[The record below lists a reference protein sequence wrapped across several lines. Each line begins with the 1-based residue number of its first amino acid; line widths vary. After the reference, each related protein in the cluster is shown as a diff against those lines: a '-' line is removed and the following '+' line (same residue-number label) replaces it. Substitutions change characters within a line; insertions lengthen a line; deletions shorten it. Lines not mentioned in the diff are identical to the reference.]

1 MQLFPEEW
9 QKAMAEIKQ
18 EAVFNELTNVFF
30 DHAGV
35 ADLLDTRDEM
45 YRQQILENAKQQV
58 QLLLGIEGSAES
70 EN

>member
-1 MQLFPEEW
+1 M
-9 QKAMAEIKQ
+9 
-18 EAVFNELTNVFF
+18 FF